1 MRRVGYI
8 DTSCCVAVAF
18 GEPMGTIVAK
28 QASGYDELLSSNL
41 LEAELRAA
49 FSREAVA
56 FDSSFIAGIGWIL
69 PRRTLGREFAAVL
82 SAGYV
87 RGADLW
93 HLAVALS
100 LTSTPSELWFLTL
113 DEKQRQVA
121 RLLEFSI
128 EEFS

>member
-1 MRRVGYI
+1 MRVAYL

-18 GEPMGTIVAK
+18 GEPGSAGV
-28 QASGYDELLSSNL
+28 SERLSSFDELLSSNL
-41 LEAELRAA
+41 LEAELRGA
-49 FSREAVA
+49 FAREHVP
-56 FDSSFIAGIGWIL
+56 FDSALLKGIGWIL
-69 PRRTLGREFAAVL
+69 PKRTLGPEFALVL

-100 LTSTPSELWFLTL
+100 ISQKPSDLWFLTL
-113 DEKQRQVA
+113 DERQREVA
-121 RLLEFSI
+121 RLLGFRI